1 MRIARFTG
9 IYRPQPSIMNIEDV
23 GRIKKSVNYMPWR
36 DTIAK
41 PFAAGK
47 IR

>member
-1 MRIARFTG
+1 MRIARFAD
-9 IYRPQPSIMNIEDV
+9 IYRPRPSINTEGV